1 MYIFYIKKNTIYGGK
16 KMSSK
21 NIKCEVESCKHNNK
35 DDNYCTLKEIKISST
50 CKAKDTNKEETICDS
65 FEKNS

>member
-1 MYIFYIKKNTIYGGK
+1 
-16 KMSSK
+16 MSSK

-35 DDNYCTLKEIKISST
+35 ADNYCTLKEIKISST
-50 CKAKDTNKEETICDS
+50 SKVKDTNKEETICDS